1 MHRIERDN
9 QNASKIYSLDRF
21 KERYDE
27 KLRKAYLEGRY
38 GAVPIFADENSEKI
52 VKKWRNFCKHG
63 EETRPFRSEMNRF

>member
-27 KLRKAYLEGRY
+27 KLSEAYLEGRY
-38 GAVPIFADENSEKI
+38 GAVPIFADENSEKMAE
-52 VKKWRNFCKHG
+52 FL
-63 EETRPFRSEMNRF
+63 